1 MSQKSK
7 CDKLKKRVKELEE
20 EIIELKQ
27 EAKGLYNSRDYLEKL
42 FNYAN
47 APIIVWDPEGNITQF
62 NHAFEHMTGHTAD
75 EVIGRKLGILF
86 PEESCDESMD
96 KIALTANGEYWK
108 SVEIP
113 IIRMDGDTRIALWN
127 SANIYNEEGTTLLAT
142 IAQGVDITERREA
155 EKALIAGEERLEGII
170 ASLPDHM
177 SMLDDQNNIIWAND
191 VAKDLFG
198 SNLVGKKCYSV
209 YHGYDKPC
217 NPCVVSK
224 CFEDGKIHE
233 HETSVTVR
241 DGKQQTFWCTSGVVS
256 RHADGRPKLVLEVSR
271 NITERKQA
279 EEAMRDSEEKHRIL
293 FDTARDAIF
302 VCDDAGRF
310 IDVNQA
316 ACESLGYSK
325 EELLKLR
332 NRDIDDDDRGYEAFL
347 KARNGHVKGL
357 MFEVNQKKKDG
368 TLLPVEVTGSF
379 FKSGGQK
386 LAVAIARDITSRKQA
401 EKMLRT
407 ERDKFQGMLAA
418 MGEGVC
424 IVRRDFAIEYQN
436 NILTEQFGEA
446 IGKKCYAAYMG
457 FDRPCKLCPV
467 HKALETGKT
476 QHMELVA
483 EDGRNY
489 ETSLAPFT
497 DVDGI
502 IKAIKLLTDVTDK
515 KNLQAE
521 AMRAGH
527 LASLGELAAGVAHE
541 INNPINGIIN
551 YAEILKDRFCKKGED
566 EEIPGRIIK
575 EGDRVAQI
583 VKNLL
588 SFSADRKDEHR
599 TVGIKDIFSD
609 TLGLAEKQ
617 IFKDRIK
624 FNMDLPY
631 DLPMIRANSN
641 EIQQVF
647 LNIISNARY
656 ALNQRFPEYHK
667 DKILEIRGE
676 TVEINGL
683 EYVRTT
689 FYDSGTGIPEN
700 ILDKISNPFFS
711 TKPHGD
717 GTGLGLSISYGII
730 KKHKGKLRFDSVE
743 GKYTKVIVDLPM
755 ENRLKLQE
763 KKDK

>member
-1 MSQKSK
+1 MSQQSE
-7 CDKLKKRVKELEE
+7 CEKLRQRVKELEG
-20 EIIELKQ
+20 EIVELKHGT
-27 EAKGLYNSRDYLEKL
+27 KGLYESRDYLEKL

-47 APIIVWDPEGNITQF
+47 APIIVWSPEGKITRF
-62 NHAFEHMTGHTAD
+62 NQAFEHMTEFTPD
-75 EVIGRKLGILF
+75 EVIDRELSILF
-86 PEESCDESMD
+86 PEASREESLN
-96 KIALTANGEYWK
+96 KIARTLDGEYWE

-113 IIRMDGDTRIALWN
+113 VIRKDGDTRIALWN

-155 EKALIAGEERLEGII
+155 EKALLAGEERLEGII

-177 SMLDDQNNIIWAND
+177 SMLDEQNNIIWTND
-191 VAKDLFG
+191 VAKNLFG
-198 SNLVGKKCYSV
+198 SNLVGRKCYSV

-224 CFEDGKIHE
+224 CFDDGKIHE

-241 DGKQQTFWCTSGVVS
+241 DGKQLSFWCTSGVVA
-256 RHADGRPKLVLEVSR
+256 RHADGRPRLVLEVSR

-279 EEAMRDSEEKHRIL
+279 EEALRDSEEKHRVL
-293 FDTARDAIF
+293 FDTAQDAIY
-302 VCDDAGRF
+302 VCDDNGRF
-310 IDVNQA
+310 IDVNQT
-316 ACESLGYSK
+316 ACEILGYSK

-332 NRDIDDDDRGYEAFL
+332 NRDIDDDSRGYEAFL

-424 IVRRDFAIEYQN
+424 IVRRDFVIEYQN

-483 EDGRNY
+483 ADGRNY

-502 IKAIKLLTDVTDK
+502 IKAIKLVTDVTDK

-521 AMRAGH
+521 AMKAGH

-551 YAEILKDRFCKKGED
+551 YAEILKDRCCKKGED

-588 SFSADRKDEHR
+588 SFSTDRKDVHSS
-599 TVGIKDIFSD
+599 VDIKDIFSD

-617 IFKDRIK
+617 IFKDGIK
-624 FNMDLPY
+624 FNMDLPS
-631 DLPMIRANSN
+631 DLPIIRANSN
-641 EIQQVF
+641 QIQQVF

-676 TVEINGL
+676 TVKINGR

-689 FYDSGTGIPEN
+689 FYDSGTGMPEN

-730 KKHKGKLRFDSVE
+730 KDHKGKLRFESVE
-743 GKYTKVIVDLPM
+743 GEYTKAMVDLPVDNGL
-755 ENRLKLQE
+755 ELRE
-763 KKDK
+763 

>member
-1 MSQKSK
+1 MTREQTYEE
-7 CDKLKKRVKELEE
+7 LMVRAKELEDE
-20 EIIELKQ
+20 VVKLKQ
-27 EAKGLYNSRDYLEKL
+27 EAKGLYESRDYLEKL

-47 APIIVWDPEGNITQF
+47 APIIVWSPEGKITRF
-62 NHAFEHMTGHTAD
+62 NQAFEHMTEFTSD
-75 EVIGRKLGILF
+75 EVIDRELSILF
-86 PEESCDESMD
+86 PEASREESLN
-96 KIALTANGEYWK
+96 KIARTLDGEYWE

-113 IIRMDGDTRIALWN
+113 VIRKDGNTRIALWN

-155 EKALIAGEERLEGII
+155 EKALLAGEERLEGII
-170 ASLPDHM
+170 ASLTDHM
-177 SMLDDQNNIIWAND
+177 SMLDEQNNIIWAND

-198 SNLVGKKCYSV
+198 SNLVGRKCYSA

-224 CFEDGKIHE
+224 CFDDGKIHE

-279 EEAMRDSEEKHRIL
+279 EEDLRDSEEKHRIL
-293 FDTARDAIF
+293 FDTAKDAIF
-302 VCDDAGRF
+302 VCDDTGRF
-310 IDVNQA
+310 IDVNKA
-316 ACESLGYSK
+316 ACETLGYSK
-325 EELLKLR
+325 EELLNLR
-332 NRDIDDDDRGYEAFL
+332 NSDIDDDSRGYEAFL
-347 KARNGHVKGL
+347 KARNGQVKGL
-357 MFEVNQKKKDG
+357 TFEVNQTKKDG

-379 FKSGGQK
+379 FKSGSQK

-418 MGEGVC
+418 IGEGVC
-424 IVRRDFAIEYQN
+424 IVRRDFVIEYQN

-446 IGKKCYAAYMG
+446 IGEKCYAAYMG
-457 FDRPCKLCPV
+457 FERPCKLCPV

-476 QHMELVA
+476 QHLELVA
-483 EDGRNY
+483 ADGRNY

-502 IKAIKLLTDVTDK
+502 IKAIKLVTDVTDK
-515 KNLQAE
+515 KNMQAE

-588 SFSADRKDEHR
+588 SFSADRKDEHS

-609 TLGLAEKQ
+609 TLGLAEKH
-617 IFKDRIK
+617 IFKDGIK

-676 TVEINGL
+676 TVKINGR
-683 EYVRTT
+683 EYVRIT

-730 KKHKGKLRFDSVE
+730 KNHKGKLRFDSVE

-755 ENRLKLQE
+755 
-763 KKDK
+763 DKVLE